1 MNFLLPH
8 RFKKYGVLMIPL
20 GFTLWVSMQLRVITK
35 LLLLFLNENS
45 PIIHPVNVFITIIS
59 FFAFLAGIYFLGF
72 SKEKMEDEMIQK
84 TRLDSLQFAAF
95 VQMVV
100 IIVGFLVMLLYNE
113 PDKEGMLLFFV
124 FLLFT
129 FWLCFISRFNYIIH
143 ISIKQQNEKYF
154 EE

>member
-1 MNFLLPH
+1 MLFLLPH
-8 RFKKYGVLMIPL
+8 RFKRYGLFMIPL
-20 GFTLWVSMQLRVITK
+20 GLSLWLTMQLGFISK
-35 LLLLFLNENS
+35 ILLLFLNENS
-45 PIIHPVNVFITIIS
+45 PIIHPINVLIAIVS
-59 FFAFLAGIYFLGF
+59 FFAFLIGIYFLGF
-72 SKEKMEDEMIQK
+72 SNEKMEDEMIKK

-100 IIVGFLVMLLYNE
+100 IIVGFLVMLLYHE

-143 ISIKQQNEKYF
+143 ISIKQQNEKYS